1 MRTPWF
7 IRIVV
12 LAALL
17 GAVTSLSCGKKP
29 EEQPELQPIKVR
41 PSDTS
46 KAVQIPQSPY
56 LVIPNELVV
65 MLKDGE
71 TVESFSESVAG
82 KGIKVVGYIPDFNIV
97 QVEVPS
103 EERET
108 LKNELARNP
117 LVKVVSYQTV
127 YGANAAPNDPA
138 LINDDVWDDWGLKA
152 IGAEAAWDVTRG
164 DPNVIIAI
172 VDTGMLID
180 HEELKGRIVSPKSFF
195 SDDGV
200 RQVGSPDDMMHATHV
215 AIIAAGSGNNSLGTS
230 GVAPGCRIMPVQVLY
245 DNGSGELGTTTTT
258 AAGIAY
264 AIRNNA
270 RVINLSLAPVL
281 EYRGIMG
288 ALAGI
293 FGSLY
298 EKYRSPDSRD
308 GAQNVLFS
316 MRESDALLHGDIFAK
331 AEDAGVTVVEAAGN
345 DDLPGDFNSICYDP
359 FTLGV
364 GNVGKYADGV
374 LTPARSSNYGY
385 MVRVSAPGTDIYSGS
400 AEPGGNGYVWLGGTS
415 MAAPYVSGL
424 AALIASANPDLKP
437 SEIRQAIIA
446 SAISGDP
453 GNPAQVRWDPS
464 TQEVFHEMDLW
475 RRAFLLLTGKDENL
489 LLPDTMQQL
498 LVSLIPPQ
506 FNLVWDGAFVR
517 RTGEVVRDNHKAV
530 GAFINAPAALRAA
543 ADGSFRK
550 KFAAFTPEET
560 EKARDITPEK
570 LLQVYDMLRLSGRYA
585 GLDGLGGAFSLEAN
599 IPSARL
605 NVVRDKNPGGNY
617 VEWLEY
623 TAPARYRHFAA
634 FNNEDY
640 RQGPVRVQRRDKVV
654 EIWNLLK
661 DEIIYYPSVE

>member
-7 IRIVV
+7 IRIAALVV
-12 LAALL
+12 LL
-17 GAVTSLSCGKKP
+17 GAVTFPSCGKKP
-29 EEQPELQPIKVR
+29 EELPEQQPIKVR

-71 TVESFSESVAG
+71 TIESFSESVAG

-97 QVEVPS
+97 QVEVPA

-127 YGANAAPNDPA
+127 FGTNAAPNDPA
-138 LINDDVWDDWGLKA
+138 LTNNDVWDDWGLQA

-200 RQVGSPDDMMHATHV
+200 QQVGSPDDMEHATHV
-215 AIIAAGSGNNSLGTS
+215 AIIAAGSSNNGLGTS
-230 GVAPGCRIMPVQVLY
+230 GVAPGCRIMPVQVLH
-245 DNGSGELGTTTTT
+245 DKGWGELGDTTTT

-270 RVINLSLAPVL
+270 RVINLSLGPPL
-281 EYRGIMG
+281 EYQGLLG

-298 EKYRSPDSRD
+298 EKYRDPNSRD
-308 GAQNVLFS
+308 GAQDYLLNF
-316 MRESDALLHGDIFAK
+316 RKDFALLYGDIFAK
-331 AEDAGVTVVEAAGN
+331 AEDAGVTVVTSAGN
-345 DDLPGDFNSICYDP
+345 DDLPGDFNAICYDP

-374 LTPARSSNYGY
+374 LTPSGSSNYGY

-400 AEPGGNGYVWLGGTS
+400 AEPGGSSYVWLGGTS

-424 AALIASANPDLKP
+424 AALIASANPEFKP

-446 SAISGDP
+446 SAISGAS
-453 GNPAQVRWDPS
+453 GSTAAHWDPS
-464 TQEVFHEMDLW
+464 TQEVFREMDLW
-475 RRAFLLLTGKDENL
+475 RRAFLLLVGKDENL
-489 LLPDTMQQL
+489 LLPGTMQQL

-530 GAFINAPAALRAA
+530 GAFINAPAALRTA

-550 KFAAFTPEET
+550 KFAIFTPEEA
-560 EKARDITPEK
+560 ERAKNIKPEK
-570 LLQVYDMLRLSGRYA
+570 LLQVYDMLRLAGRYA
-585 GLDGLGGAFSLEAN
+585 GSDGFGGAFSLEAD

-605 NVVRDKNPGGNY
+605 NVVRNKNPGGDY
-617 VEWLEY
+617 AEWLEY
-623 TAPARYRHFAA
+623 TAPAQYRHFAM
-634 FNNEDY
+634 FNNNDY
-640 RQGPVRVQRRDKVV
+640 RQGPVRVKRREKVL
-654 EIWNLLK
+654 EIYNLLK
-661 DEIIYYPSVE
+661 DETIYYPSGE